1 MPRIAL
7 FPLRTVLVPGLVLP
21 LHIFEPRYRLLVR
34 LLAEEAADERGFG
47 VVAISPGSDP
57 DAPGGCYQV
66 GTFAKLLEAT
76 PLEDGGYDLI
86 TVGATRF
93 RVDTLD
99 HAMPF
104 LRAHVHLLPEP
115 LGAPS
120 ELPELAE
127 LAGRLLLAYRRRI
140 AEWGVIEMPEIAD
153 MPTDPTALS
162 YLINAA
168 VVMDITRRQQMLVA
182 ATTAERLRAQ
192 CAFLRSEL
200 QVMAALPSLPAVD
213 LVTTPPPPN

>member
-34 LLAEEAADERGFG
+34 LLDDAAADERGFG
-47 VVAISPGSDP
+47 VVAIPPGADPDSPGGS
-57 DAPGGCYQV
+57 YQV

-76 PLEDGGYDLI
+76 ALDDGGYDLL

-93 RVDTLD
+93 QVDSLD

-115 LGAPS
+115 LGPATD
-120 ELPELAE
+120 LPELVETAT
-127 LAGRLLLAYRRRI
+127 ALLLAYRRRI
-140 AEWGVIEMPEIAD
+140 AAWGVIELPEIEN

-168 VVMDITRRQQMLVA
+168 VVVDLPTRQQMLVA
-182 ATTAERLRAQ
+182 PTTAERLRVQ
-192 CAFLRSEL
+192 CEFLQTEL
-200 QVMAALPSLPAVD
+200 QVMTAVPSLPAVD